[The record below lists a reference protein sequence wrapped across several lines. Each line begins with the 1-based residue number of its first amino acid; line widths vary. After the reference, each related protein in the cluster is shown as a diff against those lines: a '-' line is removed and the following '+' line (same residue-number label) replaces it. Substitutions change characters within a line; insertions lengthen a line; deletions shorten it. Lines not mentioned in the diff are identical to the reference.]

1 MLIVYGILFIV
12 VENYQ
17 KEKTPQVTKFSQLTI
32 PMILIIGVFQML
44 ALIPGTSRSG
54 ATIVGALMI
63 GVSRSVAAEYT
74 FFLAIPVMFGASL
87 LKLIKFGFNFTAMQ
101 VAVLLVGMVVSF
113 AVSIVAIKF
122 LMSYIRKNDFQ
133 GIRLLQDRARS
144 DRIPVFRYPGTA
156 CLNFR
161 RPFRNTC
168 CINFHIQELEIYAEH
183 AKLSRI
189 ICMIMQIE
197 NQMEECKHEKV
208 IGSSL
213 NGGPYC
219 RNACGMRRQRQRRTA
234 SSVLMRAA
242 AKTAKVIDVDLTN
255 EEYAFGVDKSQPEL
269 LEQVNAFI
277 AKIQEDG
284 TLDEIFDKYF
294 GGGEPTPVESAALDE
309 SKDQLVVATN
319 AAFEPFEYMEGENYV
334 GIDMEIAAL
343 LAEEL
348 GQELVIQNMDFDAVC
363 LSVGQQKCDIA
374 MAGLTVSEDRK
385 EYVTFSDTYYQASQR
400 LIVPSDDTTFD
411 DMTDADSIAAALGE
425 LDSSVRSVY
434 SRERQD
440 TAM

>member
-1 MLIVYGILFIV
+1 MKKLLAAV
-12 VENYQ
+12 
-17 KEKTPQVTKFSQLTI
+17 LTAA
-32 PMILIIGVFQML
+32 LTVGML
-44 ALIPGTSRSG
+44 AGCGGSDSG
-54 ATIVGALMI
+54 
-63 GVSRSVAAEYT
+63 
-74 FFLAIPVMFGASL
+74 
-87 LKLIKFGFNFTAMQ
+87 
-101 VAVLLVGMVVSF
+101 
-113 AVSIVAIKF
+113 
-122 LMSYIRKNDFQ
+122 
-133 GIRLLQDRARS
+133 S
-144 DRIPVFRYPGTA
+144 DNG
-156 CLNFR
+156 
-161 RPFRNTC
+161 
-168 CINFHIQELEIYAEH
+168 
-183 AKLSRI
+183 
-189 ICMIMQIE
+189 
-197 NQMEECKHEKV
+197 
-208 IGSSL
+208 GSSS
-213 NGGPYC
+213 GSDAG
-219 RNACGMRRQRQRRTA
+219 
-234 SSVLMRAA
+234 S

-294 GGGEPTPVESAALDE
+294 GGGEPTPVESAELDT

-400 LIVPSDDTTFD
+400 LIVPSDDTAFD
-411 DMTDADSIAAALGE
+411 DMTDADTIAAALGE
-425 LDSSVRSVY
+425 LDSSVLIGCQQGTTGNSYIEGSDDLGFPGLNVTCKTY
-434 SRERQD
+434 KNGSLAVQD
-440 TAM
+440 MLNGNIDYVIIDAAPAAAITESINEMQ